1 MVAGTAVRSSS
12 PTGYEAEL
20 ARANSDVAELEM
32 ALDTRP
38 RDVERRVRLVYRLFH
53 RASLTGSM
61 ADFEAAETA
70 VRQNIKDCGPRED
83 LCLLKAHL
91 DFRFHRLA
99 EVKEDLRMAPLLAGR
114 FEGRTLL
121 AEIDFQEGR
130 YQESRA
136 GFERL
141 IEENRTWDN
150 LARLAHWKGKMGDP
164 GGADQLYLEAEGEL
178 TAKEMRSFAWLELQ
192 RGALAMTHG
201 RYEHAAMHY
210 GRADTAYPGYWHIDE
225 HVAELYA
232 AQGKFDDAVAL
243 LKSVIARAPK
253 PELRQALGELYVFMG
268 MPERAQ
274 PWFDDALAAYMESV
288 GRGEV
293 HYYHHLADFFADP
306 REDPPEAVKW
316 ARKDIALRSNF
327 STQTALAWAL
337 FKTGEIAEALDFV
350 KQALASGVQ
359 DAGIFRTASTLF
371 EAVGEIGES
380 NRYTSAADAINP
392 RYSNFHMHH

>member
-1 MVAGTAVRSSS
+1 MVTKAAVRSTS

-20 ARANSDVAELEM
+20 TRAKNDVAELQ
-32 ALDTRP
+32 LILRTRP
-38 RDVERRVRLVYRLFH
+38 RDVETRVKLVYRLFH

-70 VRQNIKDCGPRED
+70 VRQTIEACGPRED
-83 LCLLKAHL
+83 LCLLKANL

-99 EVKEDLRMAPLLAGR
+99 EVKEDLQMAPPLAGR
-114 FEGRTLL
+114 YEGRTLL
-121 AEIDFQEGR
+121 ADIDFQEGR

-164 GGADQLYLEAEGEL
+164 GGADQLYLEAEGDL

-201 RYEHAAMHY
+201 QYEQAGLHYRRAA
-210 GRADTAYPGYWHIDE
+210 TAYPGHWHIDE
-225 HVAELYA
+225 HLAELHA
-232 AQGKFDDAVAL
+232 AQGKFDEAVAL
-243 LKSVIARAPK
+243 LKSVIARASK

-288 GRGEV
+288 GRGAV
-293 HYYHHLADFFADP
+293 HYYHHLADFCADA
-306 REDPPEAVKW
+306 REDPAEAVKW
-316 ARKDIALRSNF
+316 ARKDIALRPNF
-327 STQTALAWAL
+327 STQAALAWAL
-337 FKTGEIAEALDFV
+337 YKAGELAEALDFINL
-350 KQALASGVQ
+350 ALASGVQ
-359 DAGIFRTASTLF
+359 DAGIFWTASTLF
-371 EAVGEIGES
+371 EAVGKIGES
-380 NRYTSAADAINP
+380 KRYAGAANGINP